1 MQIRNYRL
9 VMSNV
14 TEEEEQ
20 LLPQT
25 GPLPVY
31 NSLIWP
37 ERYNF
42 TTEIK
47 EVPVV
52 AVVHRGPMKSID
64 TQIAET
70 PKSPTELPS
79 DKVSTSRR

>member
-9 VMSNV
+9 VMANV

-52 AVVHRGPMKSID
+52 SVVHRGAKKSLD
-64 TQIAET
+64 SQTAET
-70 PKSPTELPS
+70 PKSTTELPS
-79 DKVSTSRR
+79 DKVSTTRR